1 MLVANGIFNVVLMR
15 FARRCFARD
24 GSTYMDAAKI
34 LSLGVSSRICVKL
47 PDFLN

>member
-24 GSTYMDAAKI
+24 GYVQGCSE
-34 LSLGVSSRICVKL
+34 
-47 PDFLN
+47 DFVIGSV